1 MKAQY
6 PDDLEAPL
14 ATTWLWP
21 QEPTIEKVKQHRS
34 FLHITMIGGAED
46 PVRRRLRLT
55 AITALAATQS
65 GVLAVYWG
73 DASLVISPLFVS
85 MA

>member
-1 MKAQY
+1 
-6 PDDLEAPL
+6 
-14 ATTWLWP
+14 
-21 QEPTIEKVKQHRS
+21 
-34 FLHITMIGGAED
+34 MIGGAED